1 MTPEADEIKT
11 VASHGLAYLRTLDK
25 KVDLVIESLQRQ
37 GERLARVERD
47 LGETR
52 RDLVEVKG
60 DIALLENKEFNGR
73 EIVIERPDGTRAT
86 ALAHVNPLRDFEG
99 NLTGAVNV
107 VVDISD
113 L

>member
-1 MTPEADEIKT
+1 MAMTPEADEIKT

-60 DIALLENKEFNGR
+60 DIALLENKVVTAQT
-73 EIVIERPDGTRAT
+73 EILTV
-86 ALAHVNPLRDFEG
+86 LRRLDEG
-99 NLTGAVNV
+99 PRGAEPQ
-107 VVDISD
+107 D
-113 L
+113 